1 MGLAAAPTVGAAR
14 PADAEV
20 DARAERCVRDDLDDA
35 GAALFKGVDE
45 KTVVWMSHG
54 DKVTA
59 LPEGFRTL
67 ASSETC
73 AHAAVGDDARR
84 FYLAGK
90 DALRSEHIL
99 SVQRHL
105 YCAHP
110 MSFVLRPIFDTTFE
124 MVTLKVR
131 EASFDA

>member
-1 MGLAAAPTVGAAR
+1 MTDEAR
-14 PADAEV
+14 FDA
-20 DARAERCVRDDLDDA
+20 
-35 GAALFKGVDE
+35 
-45 KTVVWMSHG
+45 MQ
-54 DKVTA
+54 
-59 LPEGFRTL
+59 
-67 ASSETC
+67 
-73 AHAAVGDDARR
+73 AAVAAWPATPPPSLGDDARR

-99 SVQRHL
+99 SVQRHR